1 MNKLHTS
8 LSGLFL
14 FALTAP
20 VHAASVQAEPLP
32 EVAHHSVWDVVLV
45 VAAVLGVLG
54 FVGLLVATAQKV
66 DLHYGMGDVYLSV
79 PLGLACWTSLVGFGY
94 MAWRGDDLLPYLQA
108 PIIIA
113 GVLFIL
119 SLVLS
124 FILVKRCNPQAG
136 IFGLI
141 FAAFGRLFVDILSQL
156 CSILVVLSGIWVIF
170 GGRKQNG
177 EKVSFLGR
185 LGCAFAFAW
194 MFKLVWGSI
203 RTTTREEVSSTN
215 GYLLAVLNMV
225 CIAGAVY
232 GGYAYAHRMPAAQP
246 AELVQAVMRNQQEV
260 ALKIIAENPMMDRTP
275 GIHSAIK
282 YTNGPML
289 NILIRSKSEL
299 AETIEYAQGQGLANV
314 LAFLQAKQR
323 LSWPDESSELS
334 PSEVAADAAED
345 VVRRFVQ

>member
-1 MNKLHTS
+1 MNKLRTLLLAFS
-8 LSGLFL
+8 L
-14 FALTAP
+14 FAFAAP

-32 EVAHHSVWDVVLV
+32 EVAHHSVWNVVLV
-45 VAAVLGVLG
+45 IASVFGILG
-54 FVGLLVATAQKV
+54 FIGLLVATAQKV

-79 PLGLACWTSLVGFGY
+79 PLGIACWSSLVGFGY

-108 PIIIA
+108 PIYIA
-113 GVLFIL
+113 CGLFIL

-124 FILVKRCNPQAG
+124 FILVKRCNPQVG
-136 IFGLI
+136 VFGLI

-156 CSILVVLSGIWVIF
+156 CSILVLLSGIWVIF

-215 GYLLAVLNMV
+215 GYLLALLNML
-225 CIAGAVY
+225 CIAGALY
-232 GGYAYAHRMPAAQP
+232 GGYAYSHRMPAAQP
-246 AELVQAVMRNQQEV
+246 SELVQAVLRNNQEE
-260 ALKIIAENPMMDRTP
+260 ALKIIAENPMLDRTP
-275 GIHSAIK
+275 AIHSAIR
-282 YTNGPML
+282 YMNGPML
-289 NILIRSKSEL
+289 NILIRSSSEL
-299 AETIEYAQGQGLANV
+299 DETMEYARGQGLANV
-314 LAFLQAKQR
+314 LVFLKAKER
-323 LSWPDESSELS
+323 LSNVDEVAQLS

>member
-1 MNKLHTS
+1 M
-8 LSGLFL
+8 GLFL

-32 EVAHHSVWDVVLV
+32 EVAHHCVWNVVLV
-45 VAAVLGVLG
+45 VASVLGILG

-94 MAWRGDDLLPYLQA
+94 MAWRGDDLLPYLQT
-108 PIIIA
+108 PVIISY
-113 GVLFIL
+113 VLFFL
-119 SLVLS
+119 SLLLS

-136 IFGLI
+136 IVGLI

-203 RTTTREEVSSTN
+203 RTTTREPVSSTN
-215 GYLLAVLNMV
+215 GYLLAVLNML
-225 CIAGAVY
+225 CIAGALY
-232 GGYAYAHRMPAAQP
+232 GGYAYTHRMPVVQTS
-246 AELVQAVMRNQQEV
+246 ELVQAVLHNNQE
-260 ALKIIAENPMMDRTP
+260 ATLKIIAENPMMDRTP
-275 GIHSAIK
+275 AIHTAIK

-289 NILIRSKSEL
+289 NILIRSRSEL
-299 AETIEYAQGQGLANV
+299 AETIEYAQGEGLANV
-314 LAFLQAKQR
+314 LAFLRAKHR
-323 LSWPDESSELS
+323 LSCPEEAVELT
-334 PSEVAADAAED
+334 PSDVAVDATED